1 MRNKLMIIG
10 AGGQGAVCADV
21 AKLCGYNTI
30 EFLDDVALDKKNVK
44 GPTSLLPDFVGE
56 YDIFVAIGDNAT
68 RRSFIEK
75 TISANGNLAT
85 LIHPS
90 SIISDDV
97 KIGAGTVVTAGAVIN
112 PGAVVGTGVI
122 VNTLSSVD
130 HNCELGD
137 YSHIGVG
144 SHLAGTVKIGAETF
158 VGAGAVIINN
168 ISIAPQTV
176 IGAGAV
182 VIKDLTETGTYVGVP
197 VRKIK

>member
-1 MRNKLMIIG
+1 MRDKLMIIG

-21 AKLCGYNTI
+21 AKLCGYKTI
-30 EFLDDVALDKKNVK
+30 EFLDDIRLEKENVK
-44 GPTSLLPDFVGE
+44 GPTSLLPSVVGD
-56 YDIFVAIGDNAT
+56 YDIFVAIGDNRI

-75 TISANGNLAT
+75 AISANGDLAT

-90 SIISDDV
+90 SIISENV

-112 PGAVVGTGVI
+112 PGAVVGIGVI

-144 SHLAGTVKIGAETF
+144 SHLAGTVKTGEETF